1 MENNKYENHQL
12 YNKHLSYGGM
22 RVNTSGTKPSAY
34 ITIIKLKNVLKELSD
49 MDIEEILDEEMTP
62 SKVTKQRNRLIKKIE
77 NMHYWQ
83 LVSALNILLT
93 EGRIESITYVAYC
106 KGSDKEPS

>member
-1 MENNKYENHQL
+1 MEENTYENHQL
-12 YNKHLSYGGM
+12 FNKHLAFGGM

-49 MDIEEILDEEMTP
+49 MDIEEILDEEMIP
-62 SKVTKQRNRLIKKIE
+62 AKIVKQRNRLTKKIE
-77 NMHYWQ
+77 HLPYWQ

-93 EGRIESITYVAYC
+93 EGRIESITYVAKC
-106 KGSDKEPS
+106 KASDKEPS